1 MKLLRRCSETT
12 MGQFRQCL
20 EHNNISALIV
30 EGEPT
35 AEQLAEAWAAL
46 FLEYCDLSEA
56 HETTYRVRL
65 YCKIEVYKVKLDIC
79 QSWVDLIAIRPSE
92 KINEALRNLD
102 YHFDLDPSN
111 PEQYKADIARI
122 NAELR
127 SLRFDIKVME
137 VEYAAIQKSPTIDD
151 AVDVKYF
158 STIYT
163 RINNYYKYNAVNDQ
177 TKVEMYCALLREFVG
192 VVEEPTKEI

>member
-1 MKLLRRCSETT
+1 

-35 AEQLAEAWAAL
+35 AEQLAEAWASL

-56 HETTYRVRL
+56 HETTHRRRL
-65 YCKIEVYKVKLDIC
+65 LYEIEVLKKKAILC
-79 QSWVDLIAIRPSE
+79 QSWVDVISIVPSAP
-92 KINEALRNLD
+92 INNALWIVGYEFELNPD
-102 YHFDLDPSN
+102 N

-122 NAELR
+122 NAELTD
-127 SLRFDIKVME
+127 LRFTIKVKQA
-137 VEYAAIQKSPTIDD
+137 EYNALEKSPTEHDTF
-151 AVDVKYF
+151 DVKYF

-192 VVEEPTKEI
+192 AIDESNKEI

>member
-1 MKLLRRCSETT
+1 MKLLSRCSETT

-35 AEQLAEAWAAL
+35 AEQLAEAWASL

-56 HETTYRVRL
+56 HEATHRVRL
-65 YCKIEVYKVKLDIC
+65 WAEIEALKIKLNIC
-79 QSWVDLIAIRPSE
+79 QSWVDIISFMPSTE
-92 KINEALRNLD
+92 INKALWIVGYEFELD
-102 YHFDLDPSN
+102 KNKPA
-111 PEQYKADIARI
+111 QYKEDIARI

-127 SLRFDIKVME
+127 SLRLDIKIKE
-137 VEYAAIQKSPTIDD
+137 AEYSAIEKSPNSSDTI
-151 AVDVKYF
+151 DVKYF

-192 VVEEPTKEI
+192 VIDDEPTQ

>member
-1 MKLLRRCSETT
+1 

-35 AEQLAEAWAAL
+35 AEQLAEAWASL

-56 HETTYRVRL
+56 HEATHRVYL
-65 YCKIEVYKVKLDIC
+65 HCEIETLKIKLDIC
-79 QSWVDLIAIRPSE
+79 QAWVDIISIRPSL
-92 KINEALRNLD
+92 KINEALWTVG
-102 YHFDLDPSN
+102 YEFDLDVTK
-111 PEQYKADIARI
+111 PEEYKADLARI

-127 SLRFDIKVME
+127 SLRFDIKVKQA
-137 VEYAAIQKSPTIDD
+137 EYSALEKSPTEHDTF
-151 AVDVKYF
+151 DVKYF

-177 TKVEMYCALLREFVG
+177 TTVEMYCSLLREFVG
-192 VVEEPTKEI
+192 VIDEPNKDI